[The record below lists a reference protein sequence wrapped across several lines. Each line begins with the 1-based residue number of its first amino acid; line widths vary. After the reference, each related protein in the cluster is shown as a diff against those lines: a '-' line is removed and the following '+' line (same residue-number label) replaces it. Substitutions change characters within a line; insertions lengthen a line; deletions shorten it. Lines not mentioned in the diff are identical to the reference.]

1 MHQPYRSVLN
11 SQVNEICLNI
21 SQRPWAN
28 NVVLLGL
35 AVHPSVFL
43 HSTPSF
49 DFSFGW
55 IWNRSELNS
64 YQTQLN
70 WTGPRSTQNRSQDSY
85 LYLSATE
92 GKIFANESSS
102 GSYFAHQHP
111 NKKNCK
117 TVPYR
122 WLFFGNY
129 ACKLPK

>member
-1 MHQPYRSVLN
+1 MHQPYKSVPN

-21 SQRPWAN
+21 SQIEWAN

-35 AVHPSVFL
+35 AVLPSVFL

-55 IWNRSELNS
+55 IGNRPELNS

-92 GKIFANESSS
+92 GKIFANESSN
-102 GSYFAHQHP
+102 GSFLAHQHP

-117 TVPYR
+117 IVPYR
-122 WLFFGNY
+122 RFFW
-129 ACKLPK
+129 KFLM

>member
-1 MHQPYRSVLN
+1 MHQPYRSVPN

-21 SQRPWAN
+21 SYQRWEN
-28 NVVLLGL
+28 NVCLLGL
-35 AVHPSVFL
+35 AVLPSVFL

-55 IWNRSELNS
+55 IEHRSELNS

-70 WTGPRSTQNRSQDSY
+70 WTGPRSTQNRSQDSC

-92 GKIFANESSS
+92 GKIFANESFNESS
-102 GSYFAHQHP
+102 LVHQHP

-117 TVPYR
+117 IVPYR
-122 WLFFGNY
+122 RFFWQVT
-129 ACKLPK
+129 